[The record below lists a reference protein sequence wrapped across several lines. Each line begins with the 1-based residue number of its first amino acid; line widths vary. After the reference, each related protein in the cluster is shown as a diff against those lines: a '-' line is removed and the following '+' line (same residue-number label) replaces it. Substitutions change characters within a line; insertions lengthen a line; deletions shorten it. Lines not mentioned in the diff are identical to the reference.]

1 MVNKSTTV
9 DGVTELKDLIKA
21 LDNTIR
27 VYQVL
32 HDTLKFRLPKT
43 TIRCLQR
50 TKEILSKKRFTKEEV
65 EKMIYSATIRLSD
78 AFEVKIRE
86 LAQKP
91 TVTREWVGEF
101 THEIFVWSPKKG
113 GTLSDVVTRR
123 LKELDIGV
131 VE

>member
-1 MVNKSTTV
+1 MVNKPTIV
-9 DGVTELKDLIKA
+9 DEAIESKDLIQV
-21 LDNTIR
+21 LDNSIQ

-32 HDTLKFRLPKT
+32 SSELKFRLPEV
-43 TIRCLQR
+43 TIRCLRRIKQL
-50 TKEILSKKRFTKEEV
+50 LSKKRFTEEEV

-91 TVTREWVGEF
+91 TVMREWVGEF